1 VSAPLLQISGLVA
14 RRGSVQV
21 LHGVDLDVRP
31 GEILAIIGPNGAGK
45 STLMGTIA
53 GVYPSRAG
61 TITFDGKSII
71 GVSAEAI
78 VRLGI
83 SLVPERRQ
91 VFNTLTVRENLIL
104 GGYHR
109 YWRNR
114 AAVRADVSRPQQIF
128 PKLAALDRRLGGTL
142 SGGEQQML
150 AIGRGLMSRPRILLL
165 DEPSLGLAPLV
176 VREIFQVLER
186 LRHTEGLTVALVEQ
200 NVRAAM
206 TIADR
211 VCVMERGRIAL
222 RGTPGELLAHPGI
235 KSAYLGKGYEI
246 AGEPPN
252 AHRRGD
258 AAGGR

>member
-1 VSAPLLQISGLVA
+1 VSDPLLQISGLIA

-21 LHGVDLDVRP
+21 LHGVDLEVRP
-31 GEILAIIGPNGAGK
+31 REILAIIGPNGAGK

-53 GVYPSRAG
+53 GVYPPSAG
-61 TITFDGKSII
+61 TIVFNGTSII

-109 YWRNR
+109 YWGNR
-114 AAVRADVSRPQQIF
+114 AAVRADVSQPHQIF

-165 DEPSLGLAPLV
+165 DEPSLGLAPLL

-186 LRHTEGLTVALVEQ
+186 LRRAEDLTVVLVEQ
-200 NVRAAM
+200 NVKAAM
-206 TIADR
+206 AIADR

-222 RGTPGELLAHPGI
+222 RGTPGELLALPGI

-246 AGEPPN
+246 AG
-252 AHRRGD
+252 
-258 AAGGR
+258 

>member
-1 VSAPLLQISGLVA
+1 VSGALLQISALVA

-21 LHGVDLDVRP
+21 LHGVDLDVQP

-53 GVYPSRAG
+53 GVYPPRAG
-61 TITFDGKSII
+61 TIVFDGRPIT
-71 GVSAEAI
+71 GLPAEAI
-78 VRLGI
+78 VRRGI

-91 VFNTLTVRENLIL
+91 VFNTLTVRQNLVL

-114 AAVRADVSRPQQIF
+114 GAVRADVSRPHAIF

-150 AIGRGLMSRPRILLL
+150 AIGRGVMSRPRILLL

-176 VREIFQVLER
+176 IREIVQALAR
-186 LRHTEGLTVALVEQ
+186 LRSEEGLTVVLVEQ
-200 NVRAAM
+200 NVKAAM
-206 TIADR
+206 AVADR
-211 VCVMERGRIAL
+211 LCVMERGRIVL

-235 KSAYLGKGYEI
+235 KSAYLGRGYEI
-246 AGEPPN
+246 AG
-252 AHRRGD
+252 
-258 AAGGR
+258 

>member
-1 VSAPLLQISGLVA
+1 VSGPLLEVSGLVA

-21 LHGVDLDVRP
+21 LHGVDVDVRP
-31 GEILAIIGPNGAGK
+31 GEVLAIIGPNGAGK
-45 STLMGTIA
+45 STLLGTIA
-53 GVYPSRAG
+53 GVYPSRG
-61 TITFDGKSII
+61 GRILFEGRPIT

-91 VFNTLTVRENLIL
+91 VFNTLTVRHNLVL

-109 YWRNR
+109 YWRDR
-114 AAVRADVSRPQQIF
+114 AAVRADVSRPHRIF

-150 AIGRGLMSRPRILLL
+150 AIGRGLMARPRILLL

-176 VREIFQVLER
+176 VREIVQALGH
-186 LRHTEGLTVALVEQ
+186 LRRDEGLTVLLVEQ
-200 NVRAAM
+200 NVKAAM
-206 TIADR
+206 AIADR
-211 VCVMERGRIAL
+211 ACVMERGRIVL

-246 AGEPPN
+246 AG
-252 AHRRGD
+252 
-258 AAGGR
+258 